1 MEFEKSLERLEEIK
15 SMLERADVSLDESVK
30 LYEESVNLTK
40 NCIEALKET
49 DGKITVIKTELD
61 KIIETPLNQ
70 KED

>member
-15 SMLERADVSLDESVK
+15 SMLERADVSLDESVQ

-40 NCIEALKET
+40 NCIEALKDT

>member
-40 NCIEALKET
+40 NCIEALKDT

>member
-15 SMLERADVSLDESVK
+15 SMLERADISLDESVK

-61 KIIETPLNQ
+61 KIIEIPLKQ
-70 KED
+70 KEE